1 MPSQADAVSC
11 ACSSAVRWGMGRR
24 ECQQEGLGRLEIR
37 GLHAGRERS
46 EDERE
51 AVRCLAQ
58 ASSQRC
64 SAKVHMC
71 CGTSEAWPGCL
82 CIEAREREGRR
93 TQHAFAG
100 RSKFLLRSE
109 LLHACMSDI
118 RLHSPLAQH
127 LTQLRIPKIE
137 IRTRNFLRLFHR
149 LSKAVLQWPCG
160 RSGGPKN
167 PVAPVLAIWV
177 LCLVSAW
184 SLLGLCLVSA
194 RPGCPI

>member
-11 ACSSAVRWGMGRR
+11 ACSSAVRWGMGRW

-109 LLHACMSDI
+109 LLHACMSGI
-118 RLHSPLAQH
+118 RLHSLLAQH

-137 IRTRNFLRLFHR
+137 IRTRFFFTDYFTGSPRRFY
-149 LSKAVLQWPCG
+149 
-160 RSGGPKN
+160 SGLVG
-167 PVAPVLAIWV
+167 VLAGQKTRPRRFWRFGF
-177 LCLVSAW
+177 SAW